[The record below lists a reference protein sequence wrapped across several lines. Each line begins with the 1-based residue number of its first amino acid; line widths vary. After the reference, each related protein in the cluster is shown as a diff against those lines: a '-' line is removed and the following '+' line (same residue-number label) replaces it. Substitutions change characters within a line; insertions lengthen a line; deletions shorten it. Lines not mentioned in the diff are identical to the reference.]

1 MIWNF
6 WSSRPSVQLK
16 INLGHGLNSWISCV
30 NLLIEH
36 RIQLLKFSADGD
48 RPYLGPISIQILLRH
63 PGRKRLRT
71 LISALNR
78 STYGC
83 REEVPQDQD
92 SGRVS

>member
-1 MIWNF
+1 MEF
-6 WSSRPSVQLK
+6 LEFSSPVQLRV
-16 INLGHGLNSWISCV
+16 NLGHGLNSWIRCM

-36 RIQLLKFSADGD
+36 RFQLLNLKADEG
-48 RPYLGPISIQILLRH
+48 RPFAVGPISIQMTLHH

-83 REEVPQDQD
+83 CEEALSQQD
-92 SGRVS
+92 